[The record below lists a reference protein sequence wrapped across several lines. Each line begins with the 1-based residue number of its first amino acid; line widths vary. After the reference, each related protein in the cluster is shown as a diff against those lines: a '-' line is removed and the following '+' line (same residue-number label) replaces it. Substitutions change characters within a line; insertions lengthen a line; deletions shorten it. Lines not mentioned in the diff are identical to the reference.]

1 MLKDEQVQTAARA
14 HLSSVPTG
22 KVTPRQ
28 FHIALNDRILLTLG
42 LAVKDGLL
50 ERTVWRWLLALGW
63 RRTRVKKGVYID
75 GHKRP
80 DIVKY
85 QDDVFLPLMASY
97 K

>member
-1 MLKDEQVQTAARA
+1 MLKDEQVQMVARA

-22 KVTPRQ
+22 EVTPRQ
-28 FHIALNDRILLTLG
+28 FHKALNDQILPMLE

-50 ERTVWRWLLALGW
+50 EHMARQWLLALGW
-63 RRTRVKKGVYID
+63 RRMRVKKGVYMD

-85 QDDVFLPLMASY
+85 
-97 K
+97 